1 MAIKA
6 KIDSNIT
13 GLRYAEEATPKVLP
27 GSPIWYPLEPNS
39 YKDFGGNVK
48 TQARTPIS
56 SNRQRKKGVV
66 TDVDASGGFQTDV
79 TQENI
84 QDLMQGF
91 MFADFRRKAEKSD
104 LTSVVASDHSYNA
117 ASGMGVF
124 VVGALLMAKGFTTS
138 GNNGLKRVTTAASG
152 KTIVAETLYD
162 ETPSASAKLVR
173 VGDQATSGDLN
184 IDAGGD
190 LPLLKSTTLDF
201 TTLGLIPGEWIFI
214 GGDVSGNKFATAAN
228 NGWKRVKAIAAG
240 ALTLDKSDTTMV
252 TDNGSGK
259 TIRIFYGRVL
269 RNEDTSL
276 IVQRTYQLER
286 TLGYPDTDNPT
297 DAQAEYL
304 LGALA
309 NEANFKFSTADKL
322 TCELNFIAAE
332 HELVDTATGL
342 KSGDRPD
349 IVEATAFNTSSD
361 FSRIKMNIVDGS
373 NENPLAL
380 FAYVTEAAM
389 SIKNNV
395 SPNKV
400 IGSIGA
406 VDMTA
411 GNFEVSG
418 TMTAYFSTVEAI
430 QAVKDNASV
439 TLDMIIAKDN
449 AAILFDLPVITL
461 GEGRAK
467 IEQDQAV
474 TLPLGFDGAI
484 GPNGYTL
491 MQIFFDYVP
500 DAAM

>member
-13 GLRYAEEATPKVLP
+13 GLRYAEEASPKVLP
-27 GSPIWYPLEPNS
+27 GSPVWYPLEPNS

-48 TQARTPIS
+48 TIARTPIS

-66 TDVDASGGFQTDV
+66 TDVDASGGFQSDV

-91 MFADFRRKAEKSD
+91 MFADFRRKAEVATI
-104 LTSVVASDHSYNA
+104 TSVAASDKSYNKTA
-117 ASGMGVF
+117 ALSAF
-124 VVGALLMAKGFTTS
+124 VAGTLLFAKGFTTA
-138 GNNGLKRVTTAASG
+138 GNNGLKRVVTAASG

-162 ETPSASAKLVR
+162 ETPAATAKIVA
-173 VGDQATSGDLN
+173 VGRQATAGDITVDASGDLPQ
-184 IDAGGD
+184 I
-190 LPLLKSTTLDF
+190 KSTTLDF
-201 TTLGLIPGEWIFI
+201 TTLGLIPGEWIYV
-214 GGDVSGNKFATAAN
+214 GGDTSITAFDTAAN
-228 NGWKRVKAIAAG
+228 NGWKRLKSIAAG
-240 ALTLDKSDTTMV
+240 ALTVDKSDSTMV
-252 TDNGSGK
+252 TEAGGSK
-259 TIRIFYGRVL
+259 TIRMFFGRVL

-297 DAQAEYL
+297 FAQAEYL

-322 TCELNFIAAE
+322 TVELDFIAAE

-342 KSGDRPD
+342 KSGSRPD
-349 IVEATAFNTSSD
+349 IVEATGFNTSSD
-361 FSRIKMNIVDGS
+361 FSRIKMNVVDGS

-418 TMTAYFSTVEAI
+418 TITAYFSTVEAI

-439 TLDMIIAKDN
+439 TLDMILAKDN
-449 AAILFDLPVITL
+449 AGIVYDLPLITL

-467 IEQDQAV
+467 IEQDSAV
-474 TLPLGFDGAI
+474 TLPLGFDGAV

-491 MQIFFDYVP
+491 MMVYFDYLPTV
-500 DAAM
+500 AM

>member
-48 TQARTPIS
+48 TLARTPIS

-66 TDVDASGGFQTDV
+66 TDVDAQGGFQSDV
-79 TQENI
+79 TQVNI
-84 QDLMQGF
+84 QDIMQGF
-91 MFADFRRKAEKSD
+91 MFADFRRKSEKAGLTAVTNSD
-104 LTSVVASDHSYNA
+104 NSYNA
-117 ASGMGVF
+117 ATGLAAFVAGTLVMGE
-124 VVGALLMAKGFTTS
+124 GFTVA

-162 ETPSASAKLVR
+162 ETPAATAKVVA
-173 VGDQATSGDLN
+173 VGRQATAGD
-184 IDAGGD
+184 IAVSSAGD
-190 LPLLKSTTLDF
+190 LPTITSSTLDF
-201 TTLGLIPGEWIFI
+201 TTLGLIPGEWLYI
-214 GGDVSGNKFATAAN
+214 GGDASITAFDTAAN
-228 NGWKRVKAIAAG
+228 NGFKRIKSVAASAII
-240 ALTLDKSDTTMV
+240 LDKSSTTMV
-252 TDNGSGK
+252 TEAGGTK
-259 TIRIFYGRVL
+259 TIRLFFGRVL

-286 TLGYPDTDNPT
+286 LLGYPDTAAPT

-304 LGALA
+304 IGALP
-309 NEANFKFSTADKL
+309 NEITYKFSTADKL
-322 TCELNFIAAE
+322 TVDMSFIAAE
-332 HELVDTATGL
+332 HELVDHTVGPKAGT
-342 KSGDRPD
+342 RPA
-349 IVEATAFNTSSD
+349 IVEATGFNTSSD
-361 FSRIKMNIVDGS
+361 FSRIKMNVVDGS
-373 NENPLAL
+373 NENPLSL
-380 FAYVTEAAM
+380 FAYVTEANLA
-389 SIKNNV
+389 IKNNV

-418 TMTAYFSTVEAI
+418 TLTAYFSTVAAI

-439 TLDMIIAKDN
+439 TLDMILAKDN
-449 AAILFDLPVITL
+449 AGIIFDLPVITL

-474 TLPLGFDGAI
+474 TLPLGFDGAV

-491 MQIFFDYVP
+491 MVIYFDYLPTV
-500 DAAM
+500 AM